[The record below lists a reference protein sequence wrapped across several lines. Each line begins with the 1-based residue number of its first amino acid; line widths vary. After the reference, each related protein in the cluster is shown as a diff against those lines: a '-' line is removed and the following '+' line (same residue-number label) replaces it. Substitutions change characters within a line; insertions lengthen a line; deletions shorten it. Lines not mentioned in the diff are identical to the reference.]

1 MNIDSVWN
9 ADKAVPFKS
18 NEQYFCDS
26 VRQGADYVNFRDV
39 NPSNVEQFDKLPIF
53 SYSRNSCWS
62 VINHVND
69 GNNENLPQSMNF
81 NLTHVSESKAISRYF
96 HVSSNP
102 EDSNEPQR
110 GVWLTTNRDGYG
122 VSENDYNNNSNQFI
136 PVTNFHFDKMR
147 LGVRFVI
154 AKRTDNAYLTTINV
168 DSVDSLLT
176 YDSDEYVVL
185 ETHTRTYYLNRTLQ
199 WGWNTNNSLN
209 LGVICNIN
217 NETLI
222 SANSFNRS
230 DSDNNGL
237 NIVPYGRW
245 QIHKGAS
252 KWSQTD
258 WIPRSADTGFNW
270 IGIPFDNTADEISCV
285 QGDVTALGNAYNA
298 WCYRFDNSSI
308 YAPNLSCFA
317 GVLTIEQTIKEIAFL
332 GLVICKF
339 DSPTENLYVGYQN
352 SNGET
357 TGVLIPSSEWGTT
370 DSLQIVTPE
379 LKDFPDIEIKPEEDD
394 SDDDDLAQQTM
405 STSRQEAK
413 FLKFYLLSDTDVDNL
428 ASDINSSLV
437 SNPLQYLISLTEI
450 SPIIKNRLEVFA
462 EEEQVKMGTWEA
474 STTTGLRIKNSDGL
488 IMVGYTQVDRVFNNF
503 LDYDPYTKMMLYV
516 PFCGTCE
523 IPVDTAMGK
532 TLSVFLNFDFEN
544 LNCMGLIYVNGA
556 LITCLSGN
564 LGKEI
569 STKDTNKL
577 LKGINIGASVLS
589 AGAIAVNGVTNN
601 PMALF
606 ALPSA
611 VGGIVHSLQSN
622 CSIVKMGT
630 GDYTDFITP
639 TRCCL
644 FRTMPRVEDLTGY
657 RKSVGIRCEK
667 FGKLK
672 EFHGFTVCRNPHIN
686 ISATEEEK
694 EMLYELLSNG
704 VILP

>member
-9 ADKAVPFKS
+9 GDKAVPFK
-18 NEQYFCDS
+18 NNDQYFCDS
-26 VRQGADYVNFRDV
+26 VRTGTDYVNFRDV

-81 NLTHVSESKAISRYF
+81 NLAHISESKAISRYF

-110 GVWLTTNRDGYG
+110 GVWLTTNRSGFG

-154 AKRTDNAYLTTINV
+154 AKRTDNPYLATINV
-168 DSVDSLLT
+168 DSVDTLLT

-185 ETHTRTYYLNRTLQ
+185 ETHTRTYYLDSLLR

-230 DSDNNGL
+230 DSDINGL

-285 QGDVTALGNAYNA
+285 QGDVTALGNCYNA

-317 GVLTIEQTIKEIAFL
+317 GVLTIEQAIKEIAFL

-352 SNGET
+352 SDGET

-370 DSLQIVTPE
+370 DSLQIKTPE
-379 LKDFPDIEIKPEEDD
+379 LKDFPDIEIKPEDD
-394 SDDDDLAQQTM
+394 GDDDELAQQTM
-405 STSRQEAK
+405 GLGKQEAK
-413 FLKFYLLSDTDVDNL
+413 FLKYYSMSSDDVDAL
-428 ASDINSSLV
+428 SADIDATTF
-437 SNPLQYLISLTEI
+437 SNPIQYIVSLTEF
-450 SPIIKNRLEVFA
+450 SPIINKFIDAFSDLENIHLGGWTA
-462 EEEQVKMGTWEA
+462 PNA
-474 STTTGLRIKNSDGL
+474 SGYRIKESNAL
-488 IMVGYTQVDRVFNNF
+488 FLVGSTRVERVFNNF
-503 LDYDPYTKMMLYV
+503 LDYSPYTMLNLYV
-516 PFCGTCE
+516 PFCGSVQL
-523 IPVDTAMGK
+523 PVDTFMGK
-532 TLSVFLNFDFEN
+532 TLSVWISFDIDSM
-544 LNCMGLIYVNGA
+544 NCLAMIFADGGYISN
-556 LITCLSGN
+556 ISGN
-564 LGKEI
+564 LGKGYSI
-569 STKDTNKL
+569 SQTNYEL
-577 LKGINIGASVLS
+577 YRLRALGGIFGVVTNL
-589 AGAIAVNGVTNN
+589 GAIAFN
-601 PMALF
+601 PVSALG
-606 ALPSA
+606 LPA
-611 VGGIVHSLQSN
+611 TVGGMINSFNKSYSTLKQGNS
-622 CSIVKMGT
+622 
-630 GDYTDFITP
+630 DYTDFRTP
-639 TRCCL
+639 CKCCL
-644 FRTMPRVEDLTGY
+644 FRSMPRIDDLTGY
-657 RKSVGIRCEK
+657 KKSVGIRCEK

-686 ISATEEEK
+686 VSATEEEK
-694 EMLYELLSNG
+694 ELLYELLTNG